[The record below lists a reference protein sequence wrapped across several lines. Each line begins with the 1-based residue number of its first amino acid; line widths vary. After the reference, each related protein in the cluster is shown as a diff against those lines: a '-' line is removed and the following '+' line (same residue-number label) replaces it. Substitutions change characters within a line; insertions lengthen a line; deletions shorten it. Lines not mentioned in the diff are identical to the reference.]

1 MMGLDMYLTAKR
13 YIHDFG
19 DSGKALREKL
29 QDLKV
34 NGMNVKELS
43 YEAGYWRKANAIHKW
58 FVDNV
63 QDGVDNCGEYLVTIE
78 QLEKLLELVNEVL
91 RKRGKAEELLPTASG
106 FFFGSLIYDEGYFD
120 DLLQT
125 KAIIENVLS
134 IDDLPKYDLYY
145 SSSW

>member
-1 MMGLDMYLTAKR
+1 MGLDMYLTAKR
-13 YIHDFG
+13 YIYDF
-19 DSGKALREKL
+19 DDDGKALREKL
-29 QDLKV
+29 EDFKV
-34 NGMNVKELS
+34 NGMEVKELS
-43 YEAGYWRKANAIHKW
+43 YRAGYWRKANAIHQW

-63 QDGVDNCGEYLVTIE
+63 QDDVDNCGEYLVTIE
-78 QLEKLLELVNEVL
+78 QLEELLELVNEVL
-91 RKRGKAEELLPTASG
+91 RNRDKADELLPTCNG
-106 FFFGSLIYDEGYFD
+106 FFFGNVSYDEGYFD

>member
-1 MMGLDMYLTAKR
+1 MGLDMYLTAKR
-13 YIHDFG
+13 YIYDF
-19 DSGKALREKL
+19 DDAGKALSDALE
-29 QDLKV
+29 QFKV
-34 NGMNVKELS
+34 NGMRVKELS
-43 YEAGYWRKANAIHKW
+43 YEAGYWRKANAIHQW

-63 QDGVDNCGEYLVTIE
+63 QDGVDNCGEYIVFTE

-91 RKRGKAEELLPTASG
+91 RNKDKASELLPTASG

-120 DLLQT
+120 DLIQT

-134 IDDLPKYDLYY
+134 MEDSSRYDIYY

>member
-1 MMGLDMYLTAKR
+1 MGLDMYLTAKR
-13 YIHDFG
+13 YIYDFD

-29 QDLKV
+29 DDLKV
-34 NGMNVKELS
+34 NGMKVKELS

-63 QDGVDNCGEYLVTIE
+63 QEGTDNCGEYLVTTE

-91 RKRGKAEELLPTASG
+91 RKRGKASELLPTTVG
-106 FFFGSLIYDEGYFD
+106 FFFGNVSYDEGYFD

-134 IDDLPKYDLYY
+134 IDDLHQYDFYY

>member
-1 MMGLDMYLTAKR
+1 MGLDMYLTAKR
-13 YIHDFG
+13 YVYDFD

-34 NGMNVKELS
+34 NGMRVKELS

-63 QDGVDNCGEYLVTIE
+63 QRGTDNCGVYFVTTE

-91 RKRGKAEELLPTASG
+91 RNRDKAAELLPTASG

-125 KAIIENVLS
+125 KAIIENILS
-134 IDDLPKYDLYY
+134 IDDLSKYDFYY

>member
-1 MMGLDMYLTAKR
+1 MGLDMYLTAKR
-13 YIHDFG
+13 YIYDF
-19 DSGKALREKL
+19 DDKGKALREKL

-63 QDGVDNCGEYLVTIE
+63 QDGVDNCGEYLVTTE

-91 RKRGKAEELLPTASG
+91 RKRGKAEWLLPTASG

-125 KAIIENVLS
+125 KAIIENILS
-134 IDDLPKYDLYY
+134 IDDLPKYDFYY